1 MMRVVLGL
9 AHLVLAAPAFAKT
22 VEVDT
27 VRFGATYA
35 RFEPIDVP
43 ACAQA
48 CAGDGRCLAWTVV
61 AAGLQGPRAVCELK
75 AAPAPASP
83 SPCCV
88 SGLKGAG
95 LAPRPPLEPQPPS
108 LATALLRADRGPA
121 LLEAASSPDAAPP
134 AGATT
139 PTRQAAPASRPRA
152 APPRSPARPLA
163 TTAARRPDPADS
175 LAGGPG

>member
-9 AHLVLAAPAFAKT
+9 AQFVFAAPAFALT

-27 VRFGATYA
+27 ARFGATYT
-35 RFEPIDVP
+35 RFEPIDVS

-48 CAGDGRCLAWTVV
+48 CAGDPRCLAWTVV
-61 AAGLQGPRAVCELK
+61 AAGLQGPRAICELK
-75 AAPAPASP
+75 AAPAPASA

-95 LAPRPPLEPQPPS
+95 LPPRPPLDVQPAPV
-108 LATALLRADRGPA
+108 ATALVRADRSPD
-121 LLEAASSPDAAPP
+121 LLEAASALAAAPP
-134 AGATT
+134 AGATS
-139 PTRQAAPASRPRA
+139 PTRQAAPAGRPKA
-152 APPRSPARPLA
+152 SPPRSSARPMA
-163 TTAARRPDPADS
+163 TAVRRPDPADS